1 VEKARNPGPCFFIKQ
16 GGNSNPGD
24 RINNGTS
31 YISIALHAI
40 EQLNTEIDGG
50 MCLQAPYTSVDIAV
64 VRWFNFKHLVI
75 QVHSK
80 H

>member
-24 RINNGTS
+24 RINNGT
-31 YISIALHAI
+31 YISIALYAM
-40 EQLNTEIDGG
+40 EKLNAEIDGG
-50 MCLQAPYTSVDIAV
+50 ICLQVPNTSVGIAV
-64 VRWFNFKHLVI
+64 VRWFNFKLGI
-75 QVHSK
+75 QALSK